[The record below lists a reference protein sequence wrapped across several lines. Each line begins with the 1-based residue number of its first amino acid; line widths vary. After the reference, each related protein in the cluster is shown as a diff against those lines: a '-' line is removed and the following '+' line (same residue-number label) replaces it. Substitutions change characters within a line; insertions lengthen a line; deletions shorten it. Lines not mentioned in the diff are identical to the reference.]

1 MELGN
6 CVLCFVLRCE
16 KSAQSR
22 IFPTY
27 SIIGFWGFWGC
38 ADVGGGAQ
46 HVCYVS
52 EKEAAAAEAFA
63 YSGSESHRHLRPEM
77 FDSK

>member
-1 MELGN
+1 
-6 CVLCFVLRCE
+6 
-16 KSAQSR
+16 
-22 IFPTY
+22 
-27 SIIGFWGFWGC
+27 
-38 ADVGGGAQ
+38 
-46 HVCYVS
+46 VCYVS